1 MGSGSKGASGKVK
14 NYYGTLAGVVC
25 AGPVDH
31 LVSLILDGK
40 TVWPTS
46 KGWAD
51 DVINVPA
58 ISYQR
63 TGNVARVEFLTP
75 HRLTKNSKFV
85 LAGMPDASFNEAA
98 PATVVSAS
106 AYVIRYANVHADVG
120 RTAAASGLL
129 TKSEHYTAGDLRR
142 YAGGIWKAVAN
153 HDGTLAT
160 APPNPTY
167 WTPAYIDRAFNANPF
182 PFTVENYGQAYF
194 YWGTANQTLDAVGEK
209 ILSQLGHPA
218 YRRQAVIVLK
228 DFLFGTERQTAPN
241 VEVLVRR
248 IPAQTVVV
256 GASADLKDFQAN
268 PVCAGLDLLTDPVMG
283 PGQSAALF
291 DATTHQAV
299 ADDLAGQ
306 DTLTYISPFLDKA
319 LQARAF
325 VATMLAYFDGWVRF
339 NTAGVIEAGR
349 FLHNEAPPAFTDA
362 TTIDFN
368 DLIGEVKW
376 DTQGWSDTFNR
387 TLVKF
392 QDRAWAFQDTA
403 RTSPSGFNLA
413 VVGESRQAIL
423 ERQWITREDHAF
435 AHAVEWGKIN
445 AQQALI
451 GTLTVRAEKASS
463 IKQGTVFL
471 LTHDALALS
480 VVCRC
485 TAKNPAAPPAGK
497 VNLKFERERGI
508 APLPYRPTNVPTSG
522 TALPIAERVDLFQF
536 VQPPPSLAGDEDF
549 RLIVLAARQSALT
562 KGLRPWFQLDDAN
575 LLYQLGEQ
583 RGWCVNGTLAQN
595 YGVPA
600 VGTTAQ
606 RGRNANVATLKVT
619 AHGYSSGIHLQVIG
633 LGGAG
638 YNVTDT
644 GPITVTDADHFTYPN
659 VAANE
664 GTTADAGGTAV
675 PLDDDESEE
684 LQLDIAEFT
693 VAADL
698 DKISDTQSD
707 DAINDNALLVWIFK
721 AADPTQFEI
730 ATLRAIRLD
739 SGVYKL
745 KVRRQRFATAAQ
757 AFTAGD
763 IVFIGYRADL
773 SNYTHARFADYA
785 ESGAAATFRLQAF
798 TSYEEADLTVTDLC
812 PDIAY
817 TFTDPYAPVLEW
829 TSLKQNGADIASFA
843 GTFLPTDVFEF
854 GMQMTDANA
863 DLTESKLVARLGS
876 VELTLWS
883 ANFDPVATLLRSTT
897 FSIATEGIW
906 RVFGVVT
913 DASRR
918 VKEYELRPVGGGA
931 TVQINIQASGS
942 SGVVV
947 APVASPP
954 GDSYPTPGPNVTLS
968 TTTAGATIKYS
979 LVGYGNPPGAYSTYA
994 GAIHVGLYGS
1004 SNKHTLWAYALKAG
1018 MTDSAVIRNDYWW
1031 ESNL

>member
-1 MGSGSKGASGKVK
+1 MGFGSKGANGKVK
-14 NYYGTLAGVVC
+14 NYYGTIAGVVC
-25 AGPVDH
+25 LGPVDH
-31 LVSLILDGK
+31 LVALILDGK
-40 TVWPTS
+40 TIWPTS
-46 KGWAD
+46 KGWGD
-51 DVINVPA
+51 DAVDVPA
-58 ISYQR
+58 ISFSR
-63 TGNVARVEFLTP
+63 SGSTSRVEFATP
-75 HRLTKNSKFV
+75 HRLHTGNKFV
-85 LAGMPDASFNEAA
+85 LSGMADASFDCAA
-98 PATVVSAS
+98 ATTVIASS
-106 AYVIRYANVHADVG
+106 AYVIKYNNGNSGAVG
-120 RTAAASGLL
+120 ATPTSSGLL
-129 TKSEHYTAGDLRR
+129 TKVVHYTAGDLVR
-142 YAGGIWKAVAN
+142 YAGGIWKAAST
-153 HDGTLAT
+153 HDGTPDK

-167 WTPAYIDRAFNANPF
+167 WTASYVDRAFNANPF
-182 PFTVENYGQAYF
+182 PFTVEGYGQAYF
-194 YWGTANQTLDAVGEK
+194 YWGTDNQTLDATEK
-209 ILSQLGHPA
+209 ILAQNGHPN

-228 DFLFGTERQTAPN
+228 DFLFGSERQTSPN
-241 VEVLVRR
+241 VQLLVRR
-248 IPAQTVVV
+248 APVQTVIA

-268 PVCAGLDLLTDPVMG
+268 PLCALIELLTDPVYG
-283 PGQSAALF
+283 AGQAAALF
-291 DATTHQAV
+291 DATTCQAV
-299 ADDLAGQ
+299 ADDLAAQ
-306 DTLTYISPFLDKA
+306 DTLTYISPYLDA
-319 LQARAF
+319 ATQARSF
-325 VATMLAYFDGWVRF
+325 VGQLLAYYDGWLRF

-349 FLHNEAPPAFTDA
+349 FLHNEAPPAFTAD
-362 TTIDFN
+362 TTIDFH
-368 DLIGEVKW
+368 DLTDEIEW
-376 DTQGWSDTFNR
+376 DAQGWPGTFNR

-392 QDRAWAFQDTA
+392 QDRARAYTNTA
-403 RTSPSGFNLA
+403 RTSPSGFNFHL
-413 VVGESRQAIL
+413 VGESRKATID
-423 ERQWITREDHAF
+423 RPWITREDQAF

-445 AQQALI
+445 AQQALT
-451 GTLTVRAEKASS
+451 GNLNVRAEKAAA
-463 IKQGTVFL
+463 IKQGDLFL
-471 LTHDALALS
+471 LTHDALSLS
-480 VVCRC
+480 IVCRC
-485 TAKNPAAPPAGK
+485 TEKKLAAPPAGK

-549 RLIVLAARQSALT
+549 RLIVLAARQSAMT

-575 LLYQLGEQ
+575 LFYQLGEQ

-745 KVRRQRFATAAQ
+745 KVRRQRFATVAQ

-773 SNYTHARFADYA
+773 SNYTHARFANYA

-817 TFTDPYAPVLEW
+817 TFTDPYAPILEW

-863 DLTESKLVARLGS
+863 DLVEAKLVARLGS

-897 FSIATEGIW
+897 FSISTDGIW
-906 RVFGVVT
+906 RVFGIVT
-913 DASRR
+913 DASNR

-931 TVQINIQASGS
+931 TVQIDIQSPGTT
-942 SGVVV
+942 V
-947 APVASPP
+947 AAPIASPP
-954 GDSYPTPGPNVTLS
+954 GDSYATPGVDVTLS
-968 TTTAGATIKYS
+968 TTTGGATIHYS
-979 LVGYGNPPGAYSTYA
+979 KVLYGNPPGAYSVYSSPV
-994 GAIHVGLYGS
+994 HVGLYGT
-1004 SNKHTLWAYALKAG
+1004 SNKWTIWAYASVGA
-1018 MTDSAVIRNDYWW
+1018 TNSSVTRNDYTW